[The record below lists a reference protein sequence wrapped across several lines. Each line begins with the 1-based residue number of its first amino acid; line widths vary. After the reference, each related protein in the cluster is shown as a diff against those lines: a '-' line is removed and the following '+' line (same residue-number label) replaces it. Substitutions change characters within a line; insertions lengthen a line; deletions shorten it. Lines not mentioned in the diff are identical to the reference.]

1 MLPSR
6 ALLTDEGCHHDH
18 HLAGI
23 TFTSLAGWI
32 NTQSL
37 CCCPVLLQCLGLA
50 SEVVDVCFKGTASRI
65 GGGGFEQLGRDSMAL
80 HQAAYKVLHNLLLL
94 TV

>member
-1 MLPSR
+1 
-6 ALLTDEGCHHDH
+6 
-18 HLAGI
+18 
-23 TFTSLAGWI
+23 
-32 NTQSL
+32 
-37 CCCPVLLQCLGLA
+37 LLQCLGLA